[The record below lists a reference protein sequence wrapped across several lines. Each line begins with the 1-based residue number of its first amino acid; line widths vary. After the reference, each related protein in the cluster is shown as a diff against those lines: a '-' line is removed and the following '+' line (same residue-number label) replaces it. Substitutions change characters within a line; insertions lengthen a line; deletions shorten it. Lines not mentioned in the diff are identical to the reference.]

1 MILRKNKVFDCFIF
15 FNELDLLELRLNT
28 LDSHVDHFLIVESG
42 ITFQGE
48 PKEFYY
54 EKNKIRYQKFEHKII
69 HFKVEKY
76 PLDFAN
82 LPYIADPRNRDDE
95 ILNAIYKDI
104 DDCPHFDKA
113 KEFWWGNDF
122 FQRECIRRALAL
134 AKPESDDLILIS
146 DVDEIPNPE
155 TLEKISIEIIPN
167 LLVCLR
173 QHEFCYY
180 INYYH
185 NKIHAV

>member
-69 HFKVEKY
+69 HFKVEK
-76 PLDFAN
+76 
-82 LPYIADPRNRDDE
+82 
-95 ILNAIYKDI
+95 
-104 DDCPHFDKA
+104 
-113 KEFWWGNDF
+113 
-122 FQRECIRRALAL
+122 
-134 AKPESDDLILIS
+134 
-146 DVDEIPNPE
+146 
-155 TLEKISIEIIPN
+155 
-167 LLVCLR
+167 
-173 QHEFCYY
+173 
-180 INYYH
+180 
-185 NKIHAV
+185 